1 MLYNGINHTIGKGDM
16 DMIIKKRLWFYI
28 IPALVVLAVLFALY
42 VTHYDKYSRIES
54 INLDSEN
61 INGISLMSKYDEAA
75 VEKILGKVYT
85 QYEKEDYHMYLYDT
99 TQFSV
104 AVKADEQNDIT
115 GIYCSNIDDSL
126 KTSRDIAKGSTF
138 FDIRKA
144 YGDSFIKKSYSDFMG
159 SGDGYFITYA
169 DKSRRSQLQF
179 EFNNLSGETVLTG
192 ISLSKY

>member
-1 MLYNGINHTIGKGDM
+1 MTA
-16 DMIIKKRLWFYI
+16 KKRLWVYVI
-28 IPALVVLAVLFALY
+28 LALAILSALSAFCIK
-42 VTHYDKYSRIES
+42 HYDRYWRVES
-54 INLDSEN
+54 TDLSSEN
-61 INGISLMSKYDEAA
+61 INGISLMSRYDEAA

-85 QYEKEDYHMYLYDT
+85 QYEKENYHMYLYDT
-99 TQFSV
+99 PQFSV
-104 AVKADEQNDIT
+104 AVKIDEQNDIT

-126 KTSRDIAKGSTF
+126 KTSRETAKGSTF
-138 FDIRKA
+138 FDIQKA